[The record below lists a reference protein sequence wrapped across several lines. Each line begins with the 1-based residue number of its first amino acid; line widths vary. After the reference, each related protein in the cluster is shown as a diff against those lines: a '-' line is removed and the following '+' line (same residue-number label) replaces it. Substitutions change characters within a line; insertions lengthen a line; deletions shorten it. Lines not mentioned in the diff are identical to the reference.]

1 MKYWWIIGLVLIWG
15 CGQRPSE
22 LGEKIKMQEAELF
35 FLKKVNQDTLLCII
49 DGKDTLS
56 FSKKDKARFHFLS
69 TTWVG
74 YLDVLQSTECLK
86 GLVCPETVTSTNVQT
101 QLRNGTT
108 FNLQQSGNTLDPE
121 QFFLHPA
128 DYICYSPF
136 DPAPEKIPQN
146 SIAIPVC
153 DYLEKNAW
161 ARLEWV
167 KVFGFLT
174 NRYPQAC
181 SYFNEVIKGKKM
193 YQFKNPQSILIGSHD
208 GQNFYWS
215 SKNSAVNQ
223 LASDAGFQVL
233 GTPQLGNA
241 ILEKEELYVQMKK
254 KPIVLLLI
262 TQAQQKSMQDMVNT
276 WRQQYGVEVYSILV
290 DTTAYFEISIIH
302 PDWLLQ
308 DFIDL
313 GQQKKLG
320 HFIQAMP

>member
-1 MKYWWIIGLVLIWG
+1 M
-15 CGQRPSE
+15 E
-22 LGEKIKMQEAELF
+22 EAELF
-35 FLKKVNQDTLLCII
+35 FLKKVNQDTVLCIVHSQ
-49 DGKDTLS
+49 DTLT
-56 FSKKDKARFHFLS
+56 FSKKQKAAFHFLS

-74 YLDVLQSTECLK
+74 YLDVLHATTTLK
-86 GLVCPETVTSTNVQT
+86 GLVYPETITSGNIQA
-101 QLRNGTT
+101 QLKNETT
-108 FNLQQSGNTLDPE
+108 FNLQSTNNTLDPE

-146 SIAIPVC
+146 SIAIPIC

-181 SYFNEVIKGKKM
+181 AYFDTVRKGKQN
-193 YQFKNPQSILIGSHD
+193 YQFKNPPSILIGSHD

-215 SKNSAVNQ
+215 AKNSAVNQ
-223 LASDAGFQVL
+223 LASDAGFRVL
-233 GTPQLGNA
+233 GTNDKGNSV
-241 ILEKEELYVQMKK
+241 LEKEELHVQLKQSRF
-254 KPIVLLLI
+254 VLLLI
-262 TQAQQKSMQDMVNT
+262 TQSQQKAMQAMVDQ
-276 WRQQYGVEVYSILV
+276 WRKQYGVEVYTILV
-290 DTTAYFEISIIH
+290 DATAYFEISIIH
-302 PDWLLQ
+302 PEWLLQ